1 MSHTFV
7 IPDVLCGAP
16 SLAQGTD
23 LNALE
28 KEISAMSIREPD
40 FMRISEVFW
49 SNPLEAQQDS
59 LLEDFGHMNVTLQ
72 LEHPGVG
79 SSLP

>member
-1 MSHTFV
+1 M
-7 IPDVLCGAP
+7 
-16 SLAQGTD
+16 AQGTD

>member
-28 KEISAMSIREPD
+28 KEISALSIREPD
-40 FMRISEVFW
+40 IMRISEVFW

-59 LLEDFGHMNVTLQ
+59 LLEDFGHMNITLQ